1 MVFILLITRITIRGY
16 IVNSVELVKRISELL
31 EQDKIRDAST
41 LLDALPQHEVVE
53 VLLRLRSELRVKLLS
68 VMDLERI
75 SEELAKLPVELVNE
89 ITSVKGFDDIVK
101 VLVKLP
107 VDEVADF
114 ISKLPS
120 KTRVEVLKLL
130 PRDFAYTVAS
140 LMKFPPESVGGVMT
154 TMVPVFVSEMS
165 VGEVL
170 DAYIQKSKLGLY
182 ESHYYIYIIDEK
194 GLLVGYTDVKTLL
207 LKPRD
212 VKISKCIQPVKFT
225 INPFADREEAAKLA
239 IKYDLLE
246 VPVVDFDGRFLGVV
260 TLDDLLDVISSE
272 YMEDLLKYAGI
283 VETIKGN
290 YVTESPIKLALK
302 RAPVLIYLYLMN
314 TITGGIVAV
323 YENIIEKIA
332 LLAAFMPMLADNSG
346 NIGSQSSAIII
357 RSLVTG
363 EIKLTKRDI
372 LIMLSKEFL
381 TTTLLLT
388 ILVPVS
394 FAIGFTIPF
403 LAHQGISYAVK
414 IALAVT
420 IALIASCYIAD
431 IVGSLL
437 PILLAKFHIDPAV
450 ASAPVITS
458 IADIA
463 TVTTYFTIATLLF

>member
-1 MVFILLITRITIRGY
+1 M
-16 IVNSVELVKRISELL
+16 SSEELSEKISELL
-31 EQDKIRDAST
+31 EQGKMEEVSA

-53 VLLRLRSELRVKLLS
+53 VLLRLKSELRVKLLS

-75 SEELAKLPVELVNE
+75 SEELAKLPVELVSE
-89 ITSVKGFDDIVK
+89 IISVKGLDDIVK

-114 ISKLPS
+114 ISKLSS
-120 KTRVEVLKLL
+120 KTRIDVLKLL
-130 PRDFAYTVAS
+130 PKDFAYTVAS
-140 LMKFPPESVGGVMT
+140 LAKFPPESVGGIMT
-154 TMVPVFVSEMS
+154 TMVPVFTSEMS

-182 ESHYYIYIIDEK
+182 ESHYYIYVVDEK
-194 GLLVGYTDVKTLL
+194 GLLMGYTDVKTLL
-207 LKPRD
+207 VKPRD
-212 VKISKCIQPVKFT
+212 MKISKCIQPVKFT

-246 VPVVDFDGRFLGVV
+246 VPVVDFDERFLGVV

-283 VETIKGN
+283 AETIKGN
-290 YVTESPIKLALK
+290 YITESPIKLALK

-314 TITGGIVAV
+314 TVTGGIVAL

-332 LLAAFMPMLADNSG
+332 ILAAFMPMLADNSG
-346 NIGSQSSAIII
+346 NIGSQSSAIIL
-357 RSLVTG
+357 RGLVTG

-372 LIMLSKEFL
+372 LMMLGKEFL

-388 ILVPVS
+388 ILAPAG

-403 LAHQGISYAVK
+403 LAYREISYAVK
-414 IALAVT
+414 IAFTVT
-420 IALIASCYIAD
+420 VALMASCYIAD

-437 PILLAKFHIDPAV
+437 PILLAKIRIDPAV

-458 IADIA
+458 IADIV
-463 TVTTYFTIATLLF
+463 TVTVYFTIATLLFQLY